1 MSNSTITC
9 ISCGDTYIKKSRI
22 ITEGRLKKYRKI
34 LQEQEKSKH
43 TIEKYIHDVRM
54 LQEYAAGKPLTKK
67 MLINYKDHMETSG
80 HYMASSI
87 NSYIAAINSFC
98 DAMKWDELHIKML
111 RTQKSTFTS
120 EQNELTKPEYER
132 LIRTAIEQD
141 NERLALVIETLGSAG
156 IRISELPYVTV
167 ESLKSGTTIINNK
180 GKIRQILYPKKL
192 VNVLLEY
199 CKKHKII
206 SGYVFRTYRGNP
218 IDRSNLWRS
227 MKRLCESA
235 DVDPCKVYPHNM
247 RHLFARCFYEQK
259 ADISKLADVLGHSS
273 IETTRIYIKTSGK
286 EHKKQLDKMGMV
298 I

>member
-1 MSNSTITC
+1 MNNSTADCQIR
-9 ISCGDTYIKKSRI
+9 KSRI
-22 ITEGRLKKYRKI
+22 ITEGRLEKYRKI

-43 TIEKYIHDVRM
+43 TIEKYIHDVRK
-54 LQEYAAGKPLTKK
+54 LQEYATGKPLTKK
-67 MLINYKDHMETSG
+67 MLINYKEHMETSG

-167 ESLKSGTTIINNK
+167 ESLKTGTTIINNK

-199 CKKHKII
+199 CKKHKIT
-206 SGYVFRTYRGNP
+206 SGCVFRTY
-218 IDRSNLWRS
+218 
-227 MKRLCESA
+227 
-235 DVDPCKVYPHNM
+235 
-247 RHLFARCFYEQK
+247 
-259 ADISKLADVLGHSS
+259 S
-273 IETTRIYIKTSGK
+273 I
-286 EHKKQLDKMGMV
+286 MV
-298 I
+298 P